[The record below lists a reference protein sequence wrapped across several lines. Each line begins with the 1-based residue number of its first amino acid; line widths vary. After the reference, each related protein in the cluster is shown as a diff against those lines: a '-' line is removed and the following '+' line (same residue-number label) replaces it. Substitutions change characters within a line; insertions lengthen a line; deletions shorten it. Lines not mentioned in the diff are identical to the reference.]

1 GGGCVRLRGALGTS
15 AGGRG
20 GGSPKI
26 EPNCAKADGG
36 GTTNSAA
43 TANNAS
49 EQMQRAIKARFLPG
63 GVDSRTPVA
72 APG

>member
-1 GGGCVRLRGALGTS
+1 ALGTS

-26 EPNCAKADGG
+26 DPNCAKAGS

-43 TANNAS
+43 PANNAS
-49 EQMQRAIKARFLPG
+49 EQMQRAIKARFFPG